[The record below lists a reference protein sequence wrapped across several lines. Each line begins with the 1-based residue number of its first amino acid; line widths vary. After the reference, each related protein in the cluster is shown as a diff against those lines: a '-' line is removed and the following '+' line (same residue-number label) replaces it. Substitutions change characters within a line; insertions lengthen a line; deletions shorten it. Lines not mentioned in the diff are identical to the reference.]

1 MKDRIRQIRRDSGM
15 TQDAFGSEV
24 GATRAMIGF
33 YETGKVVP
41 DKPIRLLICQRFNV
55 NPEWLETGE
64 GKPYKEGLLPELVR
78 ALRHMPAAQAAL
90 ERVLPRM
97 SADDFAHLNALI
109 EKILRD
115 E

>member
-1 MKDRIRQIRRDSGM
+1 MKDRIRIIRKNLNM
-15 TQDAFGSEV
+15 NQTEFGALL
-24 GATRAMIGF
+24 GATQKMITS
-33 YETGKVVP
+33 YESGRVIP
-41 DKPIRLLICQRFNV
+41 DQTMRMLICQRFNV

-97 SADDFAHLNALI
+97 SADDFAHLNSLI